1 MGLGNIAFPKSF
13 PLIVKVFKVA
23 ISALCQPFLIVFQ
36 LEIFI
41 PNFDRLRVS
50 AKMFLMKIISTF
62 YIIIFTI
69 PYYR

>member
-23 ISALCQPFLIVFQ
+23 IFALCQPFLIVFQ

-41 PNFDRLRVS
+41 PNFDRLRV
-50 AKMFLMKIISTF
+50 
-62 YIIIFTI
+62 
-69 PYYR
+69 